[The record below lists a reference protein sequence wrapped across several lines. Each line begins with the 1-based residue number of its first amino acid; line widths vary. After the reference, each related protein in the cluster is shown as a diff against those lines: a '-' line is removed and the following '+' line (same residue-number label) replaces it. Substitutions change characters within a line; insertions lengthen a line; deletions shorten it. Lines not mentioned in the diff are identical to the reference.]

1 MCGCRPKS
9 ELGQKATPARRY
21 AMSVLLPGAD
31 MPVTGRFAPEAA
43 SRKSSENNVCFSHR
57 SGHPRQISHV
67 REVPT
72 ADIAPVP
79 E

>member
-1 MCGCRPKS
+1 
-9 ELGQKATPARRY
+9 
-21 AMSVLLPGAD
+21 